1 MPRRRT
7 ESNLKPKA
15 FYPELTYVLLEQDS
29 ELYKTAYIIVKKE
42 KGIYVVMKREQATQ
56 SQKLMVF
63 VLTMSLYGLATLFT
77 ELIPK
82 FQVGIVEFSV
92 EYFLFI
98 PLVLGMLFDPL
109 SAALGAATGE
119 LVFSE
124 IMLGQF
130 GGLGEVEKFI
140 TVTIGIYV
148 AGRLVRNPKNQ
159 KMVGIAAMLGVIVQ
173 QFLGTMV
180 DILKVQFAIEDFE
193 AVEGLPEAVAVT
205 EGFAF
210 LNDVLFSGILFC
222 LLPTLFL
229 VPRLY
234 GKIEP
239 LLGMQPRTENTAL
252 SAIGVKTAI
261 VCVIAFLGAIAAE
274 FLAESGFELVSWEAD
289 WAESTGAM
297 AVGMLIAAVA
307 AVVVLVIMKKNAERA
322 QMQK

>member
-1 MPRRRT
+1 MKK
-7 ESNLKPKA
+7 L
-15 FYPELTYVLLEQDS
+15 
-29 ELYKTAYIIVKKE
+29 KE
-42 KGIYVVMKREQATQ
+42 KFVMKREQGTQ

-82 FQVGIVEFSV
+82 FQVGLVEFSV

-98 PLVLGMLFDPL
+98 PLVLAMLFDPL

-130 GGLGEVEKFI
+130 GGLGEVEKFV
-140 TVTIGIYV
+140 TVTVGVYI

-159 KMVGIAAMLGVIVQ
+159 KMVGIAAMV
-173 QFLGTMV
+173 GTAAQLFMGMMV

-193 AVEGLPEAVAVT
+193 AVAGLPESVFFT

-210 LNDVLFSGILFC
+210 LNDLLFSGILFC

-229 VPRLY
+229 VPKLY

-252 SAIGVKTAI
+252 PSIGGKMI
-261 VCVIAFLGAIAAE
+261 IGCIAAFIGAVAAE
-274 FLAESGFELVSWEAD
+274 FLAESGFELIEWEAE
-289 WAESTGAM
+289 WAESTGSM
-297 AVGMLIAAVA
+297 AIGMLAAAVA
-307 AVVVLVIMKKNAERA
+307 AVVVLVVMKKKAESVQA
-322 QMQK
+322 

>member
-1 MPRRRT
+1 MSIRYGFGRHKVKYA
-7 ESNLKPKA
+7 ESRYGADFEEENEMTGK
-15 FYPELTYVLLEQDS
+15 
-29 ELYKTAYIIVKKE
+29 KT
-42 KGIYVVMKREQATQ
+42 ATQ

-98 PLVLGMLFDPL
+98 PLTLAMLFDPM

-130 GGLGEVEKFI
+130 GGRGELEKFI
-140 TVTIGIYV
+140 TVTIGVYI
-148 AGRLVRNPKNQ
+148 AGRMVKNPKNV
-159 KMVGIAAMLGVIVQ
+159 KMVGIAAMTGVILQ
-173 QFLGTMV
+173 QFMGTVV
-180 DILKVQFAIEDFE
+180 DILKVQFAVTDFE
-193 AVEGLPEAVAVT
+193 AVPGLPESVFAT

-229 VPRLY
+229 VPKLY

-239 LLGMQPRTENTAL
+239 LLGMWPRTEETAL
-252 SAIGVKTAI
+252 GGVNGK
-261 VCVIAFLGAIAAE
+261 VIAGSLIGFAVAVGAE
-274 FLAESGFELVSWEAD
+274 MMAESGLSLIDWEAS
-289 WAESTGAM
+289 WAESGTALAAGM
-297 AVGMLIAAVA
+297 AAAA
-307 AVVVLVIMKKNAERA
+307 ALAVITLLVIRKRGSVEA
-322 QMQK
+322 

>member
-1 MPRRRT
+1 MSIRYGFGRHKVKYA
-7 ESNLKPKA
+7 ESRYGADFEEENEMTGK
-15 FYPELTYVLLEQDS
+15 
-29 ELYKTAYIIVKKE
+29 KT
-42 KGIYVVMKREQATQ
+42 ATQ

-98 PLVLGMLFDPL
+98 PLTLAMLFDPM

-130 GGLGEVEKFI
+130 GGLGELEKFI
-140 TVTIGIYV
+140 TVTIGVYI
-148 AGRLVRNPKNQ
+148 AGRMVKNPKNA
-159 KMVGIAAMLGVIVQ
+159 KMVGIAAMTGVILQ
-173 QFLGTMV
+173 LLMGTVV
-180 DILKVQFAIEDFE
+180 DILKVQFAVTDFE
-193 AVEGLPEAVAVT
+193 AVPGLPESVFAT

-229 VPRLY
+229 VPKLY

-239 LLGMQPRTENTAL
+239 LLGMWPRTEETAL
-252 SAIGVKTAI
+252 GGVNGK
-261 VCVIAFLGAIAAE
+261 VIAGSLIGFAVAVGAE
-274 FLAESGFELVSWEAD
+274 MMAESGLSLIDWEAS
-289 WAESTGAM
+289 WSESGTALAAGM
-297 AVGMLIAAVA
+297 AAAA
-307 AVVVLVIMKKNAERA
+307 ALAVITLLVIRKRGSVEA
-322 QMQK
+322 

>member
-1 MPRRRT
+1 MSIRYGFGRHNVKYA
-7 ESNLKPKA
+7 ESRYGADFEEENEMTGK
-15 FYPELTYVLLEQDS
+15 
-29 ELYKTAYIIVKKE
+29 KT
-42 KGIYVVMKREQATQ
+42 ATQ

-98 PLVLGMLFDPL
+98 PLTLAMLFDPM

-130 GGLGEVEKFI
+130 GGLGELEKFI
-140 TVTIGIYV
+140 TVTIGVYI
-148 AGRLVRNPKNQ
+148 AGRMVKNPKNV
-159 KMVGIAAMLGVIVQ
+159 KMVGIAAMTGVILQ
-173 QFLGTMV
+173 QFMGTVV
-180 DILKVQFAIEDFE
+180 DILKVQFAVTDFE
-193 AVEGLPEAVAVT
+193 AVPGLPESVFAT

-229 VPRLY
+229 VPKLY

-239 LLGMQPRTENTAL
+239 LLGMWPRTEETAL
-252 SAIGVKTAI
+252 GGVNGK
-261 VCVIAFLGAIAAE
+261 VIAGSLIGFAVAVGAE
-274 FLAESGFELVSWEAD
+274 MMAESGLSLIDWEAS
-289 WAESTGAM
+289 WAESGTALAAGM
-297 AVGMLIAAVA
+297 AAAA
-307 AVVVLVIMKKNAERA
+307 ALAVITLLVIRKRGSVEA
-322 QMQK
+322 

>member
-1 MPRRRT
+1 MSIRYGFGRHKVKYA
-7 ESNLKPKA
+7 ESRYGADFEEENEMTGK
-15 FYPELTYVLLEQDS
+15 
-29 ELYKTAYIIVKKE
+29 KT
-42 KGIYVVMKREQATQ
+42 ATQ

-98 PLVLGMLFDPL
+98 PLTLAMLFDPM

-130 GGLGEVEKFI
+130 GGLGELEKFI
-140 TVTIGIYV
+140 TVTIGVYI
-148 AGRLVRNPKNQ
+148 AGRMVKNPKNM
-159 KMVGIAAMLGVIVQ
+159 KLVGIAAMTGVILQ
-173 QFLGTMV
+173 LLMGTVV
-180 DILKVQFAIEDFE
+180 DILKVQFAVTDFE
-193 AVEGLPEAVAVT
+193 AVPGLPESVFAT

-229 VPRLY
+229 VPKLY

-239 LLGMQPRTENTAL
+239 LLGMWPRTEETAL
-252 SAIGVKTAI
+252 GGVNGK
-261 VCVIAFLGAIAAE
+261 VIAGSLIGFAVAVGAE
-274 FLAESGFELVSWEAD
+274 MMAESGLSLIDWEAS
-289 WAESTGAM
+289 WAESGTAM
-297 AVGMLIAAVA
+297 VAGMVA
-307 AVVVLVIMKKNAERA
+307 AAALAVITLLVIRKRGSVEA
-322 QMQK
+322 

>member
-1 MPRRRT
+1 M
-7 ESNLKPKA
+7 
-15 FYPELTYVLLEQDS
+15 
-29 ELYKTAYIIVKKE
+29 KK
-42 KGIYVVMKREQATQ
+42 EQATQ

-98 PLVLGMLFDPL
+98 PLVLAMLFDPL

-140 TVTIGIYV
+140 TVTIGVYI

-159 KMVGIAAMLGVIVQ
+159 KMVGIAAILGVIVQ
-173 QFLGTMV
+173 QFLGTVV

-193 AVEGLPEAVAVT
+193 AVAGLPESVFVT

-229 VPRLY
+229 LPKLY

-252 SAIGVKTAI
+252 SGISVKTVIGCA
-261 VCVIAFLGAIAAE
+261 IAFFGAIAAE
-274 FLAESGFELVSWEAD
+274 FLAESGYELIDWEAD
-289 WAESTGAM
+289 WAESTGSM
-297 AVGMLIAAVA
+297 AIGMLIAAVVT
-307 AVVVLVIMKKNAERA
+307 VVVLVVMKRNAEKA
-322 QMQK
+322 QA